1 MYKINIPVGVIE
13 SNCVNNVAMTLQCVK
28 FFSRRC
34 VPNFTCSI
42 VTTSNEALKK
52 QNCVILEKKKRVI
65 NLKRNLFHV
74 INSESCNAC
83 CYWGEIKEV
92 HIHTIPLLSRY
103 FTWNSGITA
112 HQKTATFNIS
122 ETLNLS
128 VSKQTLTLWSEEF
141 IYNQTYVL
149 WLI

>member
-83 CYWGEIKEV
+83 CYWKLKKFTYTPSQFFHGILHGIQESQHIKKLQ
-92 HIHTIPLLSRY
+92 HS
-103 FTWNSGITA
+103 
-112 HQKTATFNIS
+112 
-122 ETLNLS
+122 TL
-128 VSKQTLTLWSEEF
+128 VRHWTLV
-141 IYNQTYVL
+141 YQNKL
-149 WLI
+149 WLFGQKNLYIIRLMYYD